1 LCENIHNVRILIA
14 PDKFKGSLNAREVA
28 ESIATGL
35 RDVLPDATIEIVPV
49 ADGGEGTADV
59 ICQARAGD
67 WVTCAA
73 HDALGRS
80 ITARYA
86 WLRDQSTA
94 VMEMS
99 EAAGMWR
106 IASRERDPVR
116 ANTYGA
122 GEMLLEAGRRGARK
136 VIIGLGGSATNDGGF
151 GMARALGFRFL
162 DRNGVELSGP
172 VSDLLGLD
180 QILRPRDPSLPDV
193 IGAVDVRNPLLGE
206 RGATRTFGPQK
217 GATPGQLEA
226 LEEALARLAD
236 VVTRDLGCD
245 FRESAGAGA
254 AGGLGFGLMSF
265 CGATIRPGFDI
276 VAEML
281 DLGVAVAH
289 SDVVI
294 TGEGSLDD
302 QTLEGKAPAGMARLA
317 RKLGKRVFAIVGR
330 ATQNPGVLE
339 IFDGVFALATPSIPS
354 EEAMMRTKEL
364 LQARGRELGKLLLH
378 SWRV

>member
-1 LCENIHNVRILIA
+1 
-14 PDKFKGSLNAREVA
+14 
-28 ESIATGL
+28 
-35 RDVLPDATIEIVPV
+35 
-49 ADGGEGTADV
+49 
-59 ICQARAGD
+59 
-67 WVTCAA
+67 
-73 HDALGRS
+73 
-80 ITARYA
+80 
-86 WLRDQSTA
+86 
-94 VMEMS
+94 
-99 EAAGMWR
+99 
-106 IASRERDPVR
+106 
-116 ANTYGA
+116 
-122 GEMLLEAGRRGARK
+122 
-136 VIIGLGGSATNDGGF
+136 
-151 GMARALGFRFL
+151 
-162 DRNGVELSGP
+162 
-172 VSDLLGLD
+172 
-180 QILRPRDPSLPDV
+180 
-193 IGAVDVRNPLLGE
+193 
-206 RGATRTFGPQK
+206 
-217 GATPGQLEA
+217 
-226 LEEALARLAD
+226 
-236 VVTRDLGCD
+236 
-245 FRESAGAGA
+245 
-254 AGGLGFGLMSF
+254 MSF